1 MVFLTTEQKILDK
14 TPLDKNLLSHN
25 LKPAMI
31 LSQKIN
37 ATQLLGDSLIDK
49 IYSEI
54 EADTL
59 SGHYKTLVDE
69 YIVDMVTY
77 WSVFYALTDMLSKAG
92 NRGLQIENS
101 ENSSGADLATYRELK
116 STYKN
121 IAETFS
127 ERAKNY
133 LWMNN
138 NLFPEFDLGAGANGK
153 VPSNINSKFF
163 SGLQL

>member
-54 EADTL
+54 EAGTL
-59 SGHYKTLVDE
+59 SGVYKTLVDE
-69 YIVDMVTY
+69 YIVAMVTY
-77 WSVFYALTDMLSKAG
+77 WSVYYDLTDMLSNAG
-92 NRGLQIENS
+92 NRGLKIDHS
-101 ENSSGADLATYRELK
+101 EN
-116 STYKN
+116 
-121 IAETFS
+121 I
-127 ERAKNY
+127 
-133 LWMNN
+133 
-138 NLFPEFDLGAGANGK
+138 
-153 VPSNINSKFF
+153 
-163 SGLQL
+163 